1 MTPLSFPRVLG
12 NSDCAIAPLL
22 APGQMMALLSS
33 GVEGQW
39 EEIAKTHPPL
49 VQKRK
54 VIYNLL
60 VAQRTSRYFSIPLAN
75 CTA

>member
-12 NSDCAIAPLL
+12 NSDCAIAPLF

-54 VIYNLL
+54 VI
-60 VAQRTSRYFSIPLAN
+60 
-75 CTA
+75 

>member
-12 NSDCAIAPLL
+12 NSDCATAPLF

-54 VIYNLL
+54 VI
-60 VAQRTSRYFSIPLAN
+60 
-75 CTA
+75 